1 MRIVKMRRWL
11 CARIC
16 GADHERA
23 LGEER
28 QQRLV
33 RLREEI
39 VANQAIVSSPSL
51 AGGLV
56 HKRFQ
61 VFAWETAM
69 ADMDVYPQGIRDTL
83 RAAYQKMRECN
94 QLVEDFEQRRDGR
107 VINTRDAQL
116 SKIGPLLARL
126 QSELGGL
133 TLTM

>member
-1 MRIVKMRRWL
+1 
-11 CARIC
+11 
-16 GADHERA
+16 
-23 LGEER
+23 
-28 QQRLV
+28 
-33 RLREEI
+33 
-39 VANQAIVSSPSL
+39 
-51 AGGLV
+51 
-56 HKRFQ
+56 
-61 VFAWETAM
+61 M